1 MLKIWLISSLKK
13 KLTIESNKIK
23 NIDDTNDMK
32 ANDWESFLDFTNKI
46 ASSNLKVEKIGII
59 VESDRNIAYSPISEG
74 LNILVIKG
82 VKTKKISWLTNDP
95 EKSENVC
102 LINLFVFKRE
112 IYLRKILLTLFTIIT
127 VIILIAIIRSV
138 VVASWNF
145 I

>member
-1 MLKIWLISSLKK
+1 
-13 KLTIESNKIK
+13 
-23 NIDDTNDMK
+23 MK